1 MFDLESYQFDLPE
14 HLIAQTPA
22 SGRDQSRLLH
32 YDGQSKRIADLHFF
46 DVPRFLKPGDV
57 LVVNNTRVFPARLL
71 GKKETGGKV
80 ELLLLAYPEE
90 IGPSHDGF
98 IKTTVQ
104 GLVKSSKRPK
114 LGAKLFFT
122 DDLYAE
128 ILALHDGGKVTA
140 NLYYRGDL
148 QDILEDAG
156 QLPLPPYID
165 RRDGQTAEDCS
176 RYQTVYAQN
185 TGAVAAPTAGLHFT
199 PEIFAALQEKGVV
212 IAEVTLH
219 VGYGT
224 FSPVRVDDIRDHQ
237 IHSEFLKV
245 SQDTADMVNTARRDG
260 GTVWA
265 VGTTSVRCLEFAAD
279 DAGEVQSFSGD
290 CDLYIY
296 PGYTFKVVDHLIT
309 NFHLPGSS
317 LLFLVSG
324 LIGRDE
330 LFRCYDHAIKE
341 EYRFFSYGDA
351 MLITF

>member
-1 MFDLESYQFDLPE
+1 MFDLKSYQFDLPE
-14 HLIAQTPA
+14 NLIAQTPA
-22 SGRDQSRLLH
+22 STREKSKLLH
-32 YDGQSKRIADLHFF
+32 YDRTSCFIEDLYFYDITKFF
-46 DVPRFLKPGDV
+46 NSGDV
-57 LVVNNTRVFPARLL
+57 LVVNNTKVFPARLL
-71 GKKETGGKV
+71 GRKETGGKV
-80 ELLLLAYPEE
+80 ELLLLSYPEDTGE
-90 IGPSHDGF
+90 EHDGY
-98 IKTTVQ
+98 IRTHVQ

-114 LGAKLFFT
+114 VGSNLYFN
-122 DDLYAE
+122 DNLYAE
-128 ILALHDGGKVTA
+128 IVELLDGGKVVA
-140 NLYYRGDL
+140 SLYHKGDL
-148 QDILEDAG
+148 STVLSEVG

-165 RRDGQTAEDCS
+165 RSAGQTSADKL

-185 TGAVAAPTAGLHFT
+185 VGAVAAPTAGLHFT
-199 PEIFAALQEKGVV
+199 PEILSVLRGKGVI

-237 IHSEFLKV
+237 IHSEALHV
-245 SQDTADMVNTARRDG
+245 SQETAELVNQVKKDG
-260 GTVWA
+260 GRVWA

-279 DAGEVQSFSGD
+279 ELGQLQPFIGD

-296 PGYTFKVVDHLIT
+296 PGYKFKVVENLIT

-351 MLITF
+351 MVITL